1 MSDALQSAIVDT
13 NVWLDIFLPNRPG
26 RPGSMAFFKVA
37 IRKDVNLLFAP
48 QTLCDQ
54 SVPAYQG
61 VTSFDGLVAHEK

>member
-13 NVWLDIFLPNRPG
+13 NVWLEFFLPNRPG
-26 RPGSMAFFKVA
+26 RPGSMAFFKAA
-37 IRKDVNLLFAP
+37 IRKDVNLLFAL

-54 SVPAYQG
+54 SVPVHQG